1 MSPAKRR
8 PKPERRRTS
17 RPPLRDLPSVGSVLE
32 SPELSSYK
40 ERAPHAVLA
49 EAARQA
55 IAAARASLRG
65 KAGSR
70 KEAPEREAIV
80 KDAVRRVESELLPS
94 PRPVI
99 NATGIVLHTNL
110 GRAVLSEEAIAAVVE
125 TARRYTNLELDLTR
139 GARGS
144 RMAHVEPILTELLD
158 TEAALVV
165 NNNAAA
171 MLLALN
177 TFSLGKEAIVSRG
190 QLVEIGGSFRIPEI
204 LERAGAVLR
213 EVGTTNKTRLQD
225 YERAIGPRTGLLL
238 RVHPSNFAMVG
249 FTEEA
254 TREALVALARKR
266 KLTLL
271 EDLGSGA
278 LIDFSRWGLPAEPQA
293 RDALRQGVPI
303 VCFSG
308 DKLLGG
314 PQAGILA
321 GKRSL
326 IQALRANPMARAL
339 RADKLTLAA
348 LVATLRLYR
357 DPKKLE
363 RAIPTLRMLS
373 EPESEVRERA
383 SRLLHAIPDVHA
395 SQSRAE
401 VVACTT
407 EVGGGAMPLARVP
420 SYALALRPARG
431 KLEDL
436 ARSLRTGPDPV
447 IGRIESG
454 RLLLDLRTVERD
466 ELPKL
471 AQAVVR
477 ALEEEP

>member
-1 MSPAKRR
+1 MKPKRSPA
-8 PKPERRRTS
+8 
-17 RPPLRDLPSVGSVLE
+17 LRSLPSVGSLLE
-32 SPELSSYK
+32 SPELSSYRD
-40 ERAPHAVLA
+40 RAPHAVLA
-49 EAARQA
+49 
-55 IAAARASLRG
+55 AAAR
-65 KAGSR
+65 
-70 KEAPEREAIV
+70 EAIAMARADL
-80 KDAVRRVESELLPS
+80 KKKAAPPPSAEAIRRDAAHRVERALQPA
-94 PRPVI
+94 PRPLI

-110 GRAVLSEEAIAAVVE
+110 GRAVLAEEAVRAVTE
-125 TARRYTNLELDLTR
+125 AARRYSDLELNLET

-144 RMAHVEPILTELLD
+144 RMAHVEPLLTELLGA
-158 TEAALVV
+158 EAALVV

-204 LERAGAVLR
+204 LQQAGAVLR
-213 EVGTTNKTRLQD
+213 EIGTTNKTRLKD
-225 YERAIGPRTGLLL
+225 YERAVGPRTGLLL

-254 TREALVALARKR
+254 TREDLVALARKKR
-266 KLTLL
+266 LPLL
-271 EDLGSGA
+271 EDVGSGA
-278 LIDFSRWGLPAEPQA
+278 LLDFTRWGLPVEPIA
-293 RDALRQGVPI
+293 REALAAGVSV
-303 VCFSG
+303 VCMSG

-321 GKRSL
+321 GRRKL

-339 RADKLTLAA
+339 RVDKLTLAA

-357 DPKKLE
+357 DPE
-363 RAIPTLRMLS
+363 RVAEAIPTLRMLS
-373 EPESEVRERA
+373 EPVEEVRGRAEAVLHVIGADRA
-383 SRLLHAIPDVHA
+383 S
-395 SQSRAE
+395 QGRAE

-420 SYALALRPARG
+420 SVALAVRPARG
-431 KLEDL
+431 RIEEL

-454 RLLLDLRTVERD
+454 RVLLDLRTVHRD
-466 ELPKL
+466 ELTRL
-471 AQAVVR
+471 AASIVR
-477 ALEEEP
+477 ALEEGT

>member
-1 MSPAKRR
+1 MTKQ
-8 PKPERRRTS
+8 T
-17 RPPLRDLPSVGSVLE
+17 PLRSLPSVGSLLE
-32 SPELSSYK
+32 SPELSSYQG
-40 ERAPHAVLA
+40 RAPHLVLA
-49 EAARQA
+49 AAAREA
-55 IAAARASLRG
+55 IAAARSTLGG
-65 KAGSR
+65 KAR
-70 KEAPEREAIV
+70 KKGTAPPREEILR
-80 KDAVRRVESELLPS
+80 DAVLRVERALHPA

-110 GRAVLSEEAIAAVVE
+110 GRAVLAEEAVQAVLE
-125 TARRYTNLELDLTR
+125 TARRYSDLELTLAT
-139 GARGS
+139 GSRGS
-144 RMAHVEPILTELLD
+144 RMAHVEPLLTELLGA
-158 TEAALVV
+158 EAALVV

-177 TFSLGKEAIVSRG
+177 TFSLGKEAVVSRG

-204 LERAGAVLR
+204 LVQAGATLR
-213 EVGTTNKTRLQD
+213 EVGTTNKTRLRD
-225 YERAIGPRTGLLL
+225 YERAIGPETGLLL

-254 TREALVALARKR
+254 TREELVALARR
-266 KLTLL
+266 KKLPLV
-271 EDLGSGA
+271 EDIGSGA
-278 LIDFSRWGLPAEPQA
+278 LIDFTGWGLPAEPLA
-293 RDALRQGVPI
+293 REALAEGVSV

-321 GKRSL
+321 GSRKL
-326 IQALRANPMARAL
+326 IRALEANPMSRAV
-339 RADKLTLAA
+339 RVDKLTLAA

-357 DPKKLE
+357 DPEKAGA
-363 RAIPTLRMLS
+363 AIPTLRMLA
-373 EPESEVRERA
+373 EPADRVRARAEEILRALGAERT
-383 SRLLHAIPDVHA
+383 

-431 KLEDL
+431 RVEDL

-454 RLLLDLRTVERD
+454 RLLLDLRTVHRD
-466 ELPKL
+466 EHERL
-471 AQAVVR
+471 AASITR